1 MSHADYSG
9 KTLEGRYQVVRL
21 LGSGGMGAVYE
32 GRHVVVGKRVAIK
45 FLHAEFAQ
53 NEEVLK
59 RFYREAQAAAAIGH
73 KSIVDIMDVGVSPD
87 NEPYLVMEYLEG
99 EDLDSMLQRTG
110 ALSVEAACGILEPAL
125 LALEAAHTKGIV
137 HRDLKPANIFL
148 VRNEGSAP
156 TVKLIDFGIS
166 KFTGGNKE
174 SRLTRTG
181 SLLGTPAYMAPE
193 QARGVGDVDHR
204 ADVYSMGVI
213 LYHMLTG
220 ALPFDGENYNALL
233 INVLTTEARRPREL
247 NPSIPADAEAV
258 ILKQLRKSPAERSQ
272 SAREMLEELKDL
284 SAYAERASGMSLLGN
299 KIRRKV
305 AGGDL
310 GSVAAP
316 PGSGSSASRVLS
328 ELAAKGTPG
337 AWAGTAAGKG
347 PPKALVIALGAAALA
362 VAGMV
367 VFVLTRGEPT
377 QPVVATPGA
386 LIAAT
391 AAEAGTP
398 SIDEGVLVSV
408 EGAPKGATIIFNG
421 TPVPMNPFRVAR
433 AKTIFPLRV
442 ESAGYEPFAT
452 SIVPSVD
459 VKVTAAMKPLAA
471 SGVVKKSGG
480 SHSSTSTSKKG
491 AGTSTPEP
499 PKPVAVAPTPP
510 AVLPSAPTPPPKADK
525 DESAGKKITKGKKGT
540 MASSDFE

>member
-45 FLHAEFAQ
+45 FLHAEFAA

-73 KSIVDIMDVGVSPD
+73 KSIIDIMDVGVSPES
-87 NEPYLVMEYLEG
+87 EPYLVMEYLEG
-99 EDLDSMLQRTG
+99 EDLDGMLLRTG

-125 LALEAAHTKGIV
+125 LALEAAHAKGIV

-181 SLLGTPAYMAPE
+181 SLLGTPAYMSPE
-193 QARGVGDVDHR
+193 QARGVGEVDRR

-213 LYHMLTG
+213 LYQMLTG
-220 ALPFDGENYNALL
+220 ALPFEGENYNTLL
-233 INVLTTEARRPREL
+233 INVLTTEARTPREI

-258 ILKQLRKSPAERSQ
+258 ILKQLRKDPAERSQ
-272 SAREMLEELKDL
+272 SAREMLEELKEL
-284 SAYAERASGMSLLGN
+284 SAFAERASGMSFLGT
-299 KIRRKV
+299 KIRKGF

-310 GSVAAP
+310 GSVVAAP
-316 PGSGSSASRVLS
+316 GSSSSASRVLS
-328 ELAAKGTPG
+328 EMAHKGTPG
-337 AWAGTAAGKG
+337 GWSGTATGKG
-347 PPKALVIALGAAALA
+347 PPKAIVIGLSAAALV
-362 VAGMV
+362 VAGIV
-367 VFVLTRGEPT
+367 VFVLTRGEPAPVIAPALVPVAAP
-377 QPVVATPGA
+377 QPV
-386 LIAAT
+386 AAP
-391 AAEAGTP
+391 P
-398 SIDEGVLVSV
+398 SIDEGVLVTV
-408 EGAPKGATIIFNG
+408 EGAPAGATILFNG
-421 TPVPMNPFRVAR
+421 APVPMNPFRVTR

-442 ESAGYEPFAT
+442 EATGYEPFAT
-452 SIVPSVD
+452 SIVPAEDQKIAV
-459 VKVTAAMKPLAA
+459 AMKPIAKTDTA
-471 SGVVKKSGG
+471 SRSTAG
-480 SHSSTSTSKKG
+480 HSSKATPSTTSNPY
-491 AGTSTPEP
+491 ASTT
-499 PKPVAVAPTPP
+499 PKPVAAVSQPPTPKPPDTPTPP
-510 AVLPSAPTPPPKADK
+510 STPKAD
-525 DESAGKKITKGKKGT
+525 GKISKGKKGT
-540 MASSDFE
+540 MVSSDFE